1 MKHEFFLFTI
11 PFPERENVL
20 CSRESLHHLLYFTWR
35 MARSP
40 DDIEEHLPSDIAML
54 EPAGVLLLEKR
65 RHGAGSKHRLSST
78 GPLTVPSGQSKS
90 LLNSLGVALQQV
102 KGTEMMGHTF
112 SLALLHRGC
121 QPICCVGQLTRC
133 LSLVCMHVCIGDLS

>member
-1 MKHEFFLFTI
+1 M
-11 PFPERENVL
+11 
-20 CSRESLHHLLYFTWR
+20 R

-40 DDIEEHLPSDIAML
+40 DDTEEHLPSDIATL

-65 RHGAGSKHRLSST
+65 RHGAGSKQRLSST

-102 KGTEMMGHTF
+102 KGTEMIGHTRF
-112 SLALLHRGC
+112 PWLCCIEDVSLSAVWDSSH
-121 QPICCVGQLTRC
+121 VVYLTC
-133 LSLVCMHVCIGDLS
+133 ACMFVLVI